1 MNIAA
6 VHLRQWLIALSG
18 LLSGAIVALLVH

>member
-6 VHLRQWLIALSG
+6 VPLRQWLIALSG
-18 LLSGAIVALLVH
+18 LLSGMTAALLLR

>member
-6 VHLRQWLIALSG
+6 VTLRQWLIALSG
-18 LLSGAIVALLVH
+18 LASGMTLALLIH